1 MFKKALLAVLLISTF
16 GSVALRAQSNL
27 GSIVGTAMDA
37 SQGAMPNVS
46 VSVTSVDTG
55 QTRKFNT
62 DATGNYQ
69 VTRLQPGNYR
79 IEADAAG
86 FRHFV
91 RESVFLFP
99 GATIRVDARFE
110 VASTAQQTTV
120 TGVAEGTPE
129 IEIESTGL
137 TDLRDTRQ
145 YRTFPQNQA
154 REPFTIL
161 ASMPSLY
168 TAQTQNSSSAY
179 KYSIAG
185 GRTGQYEL
193 QMDGVAAPNNSTPA
207 SSATQSMEGTLEVK
221 LQAVSNTAEFGE
233 PGIFQLISKSGS
245 NQLHGSV
252 YYLHDNSALQARDF
266 FDLQKAHLIDHNF
279 GGSLTGPVVIPHV
292 YNGHNRTFFMMA
304 YDGHKSPSQGVR
316 TDSVPSQAYRGGDF
330 SSLKASIKDPLTQAP
345 FPGNQVPVN
354 RFSAVSLAFQNLFY
368 PLPNTGAAGGVV
380 NNLTTMYPHSQKE
393 NMGDVQARPVP
404 RQPEQLL
411 RAGRDAAVSRQ

>member
-1 MFKKALLAVLLISTF
+1 MFNKALLAVLLTSTL

-37 SQGAMPNVS
+37 SQAAMPNVS

-62 DATGNYQ
+62 DSTGNYQ

-79 IEADAAG
+79 VEADAAG

-91 RESVFLFP
+91 NENVYLFP

-120 TGVAEGTPE
+120 TAVAEGTPE

-137 TDLRDTRQ
+137 NDLRDTRQ
-145 YRTFPQNQA
+145 YRTLPQNQS
-154 REPFTIL
+154 REPYTIL

-193 QMDGVAAPNNSTPA
+193 PDGRCGRAEQFNLPTARLPEYGRNARGQTPGRQQLRRIRRTGDLSIHQQLGKQSVAWHGLLSLTITPRSTPA
-207 SSATQSMEGTLEVK
+207 ISS
-221 LQAVSNTAEFGE
+221 
-233 PGIFQLISKSGS
+233 IS
-245 NQLHGSV
+245 
-252 YYLHDNSALQARDF
+252 RRR
-266 FDLQKAHLIDHNF
+266 I
-279 GGSLTGPVVIPHV
+279 
-292 YNGHNRTFFMMA
+292 
-304 YDGHKSPSQGVR
+304 
-316 TDSVPSQAYRGGDF
+316 
-330 SSLKASIKDPLTQAP
+330 
-345 FPGNQVPVN
+345 
-354 RFSAVSLAFQNLFY
+354 
-368 PLPNTGAAGGVV
+368 
-380 NNLTTMYPHSQKE
+380 
-393 NMGDVQARPVP
+393 
-404 RQPEQLL
+404 
-411 RAGRDAAVSRQ
+411 